1 MVPIGTV
8 PINRDHCGHIGK
20 PFLQVATFSFWAYSL
35 CSSANFAST
44 PRTFYKEGVRGVLA
58 KCRST
63 TFLAFG
69 LHSTS
74 LFCQKSTS
82 TKFVKIKQQ
91 VLDKSTIYNEK
102 QRNKQFKPKSGKIY
116 LQIYTFCGFLS
127 TIYNLQKI
135 CPTLSSTIYMF

>member
-1 MVPIGTV
+1 MVPKGTV
-8 PINRDHCGHIGK
+8 PINRDHCGHTGK
-20 PFLQVATFSFWAYSL
+20 PFLQVATF
-35 CSSANFAST
+35 SANFAST
-44 PRTFYKEGVRGVLA
+44 PRTFYKGGVRGVLA

-82 TKFVKIKQQ
+82 TKFVNIKQS

-127 TIYNLQKI
+127 TIYKKFAQHYHLQ
-135 CPTLSSTIYMF
+135 STCFNPL